1 MEQLSI
7 FNFNPSIINSN
18 ISRVCSHG
26 LSISVP
32 LCRMLHDSDEPWF
45 NIVYVIAKMLVQR
58 KGDGSKYFV
67 VFHIFQIE
75 E

>member
-1 MEQLSI
+1 
-7 FNFNPSIINSN
+7 
-18 ISRVCSHG
+18 
-26 LSISVP
+26 
-32 LCRMLHDSDEPWF
+32 MLHDSDEPWF